1 MKIENDLLTVKNM
14 KAFPAQKVKFS
25 IREFCSKCNHPAEFG
40 VIY

>member
-1 MKIENDLLTVKNM
+1 MKIDDDLLTVKNM
-14 KAFPAQKVKFS
+14 KTFPAQKKFS